1 MRVEVAGL
9 SKRFGE
15 LFALRNVAFTLPPG
29 RRTALVGPNGSGKS
43 TLNRVVMGLLAFE
56 GEVRVDGCSARDER
70 VGIARRMAYV
80 PQIAPALAVPAGEL
94 VRALASV
101 RGGDPAR
108 VAEIAARLGLEL
120 AEVASR
126 PFRSLSGGMKQKLL
140 IALALAADAK
150 LLILDEPTGSLDAR
164 TRERFFPLFE
174 ELAGDA
180 TVILCSHRLE
190 EVRHLVDHVLLLDE
204 GKLVYDGA
212 AAPILDASTTCLI
225 EVRAEG
231 EAAAKWLESRGF
243 RRGASAW
250 WVRTAT
256 SREKLTLLP
265 ELMHA
270 LDGSLRDFAVR
281 DLESLELGAWSAQ
294 RPEQGHAG

>member
-1 MRVEVAGL
+1 MRVEVSGL
-9 SKRFGE
+9 SKRFGG
-15 LFALRNVAFTLPPG
+15 LMALRDVGFTLPPG

-56 GEVRVDGCSARDER
+56 GDVRVDGVSARGER
-70 VGIARRMAYV
+70 VEVARRMAYV

-108 VAEIAARLGLEL
+108 VAEIAARLGLAFGEI
-120 AEVASR
+120 ASR
-126 PFRSLSGGMKQKLL
+126 PFRSLSGGTKQKLL
-140 IALALAADAK
+140 IALALAADAS

-164 TRERFFPLFE
+164 TRASFFPLFD

-190 EVRHLVDHVLLLDE
+190 EVRHLVDHVLVLDE
-204 GKLVYDGA
+204 GRLVYDGPA
-212 AAPILDASTTCLI
+212 AAILEASTTSWV

-231 EAAAKWLESRGF
+231 EAAARWLQSRDF
-243 RRGASAW
+243 RRLAGGW
-250 WVRTAT
+250 WVRAT
-256 SREKLTLLP
+256 TPREKLALLP
-265 ELMHA
+265 ELVHA
-270 LDGSLRDFAVR
+270 LDGALRDFAVR
-281 DLESLELGAWSAQ
+281 ESDSLELGGIRVPDAE
-294 RPEQGHAG
+294 RCDDR

>member
-1 MRVEVAGL
+1 VRVEVQGL
-9 SKRFGE
+9 SKRFGD
-15 LFALRNVAFTLPPG
+15 LVALRDVAFTLPHG

-56 GEVRVDGCSARDER
+56 GEVRVDGFSARDER
-70 VGIARRMAYV
+70 VEVARRMAYV
-80 PQIAPALAVPAGEL
+80 PQIAPALAVPSGEL
-94 VRALASV
+94 VRALSSV

-108 VAEIAARLGLEL
+108 VSEIAARLGLEL
-120 AEVASR
+120 GEIASR

-190 EVRHLVDHVLLLDE
+190 EVRHLVDHVLMLDE
-204 GKLVYDGA
+204 GRLVYDGPA
-212 AAPILDASTTCLI
+212 AALLDASTTSLV

-231 EAAAKWLESRGF
+231 EAAALWLKSRGF
-243 RRGASAW
+243 RRGAGAW
-250 WVRTAT
+250 WVRAAT
-256 SREKLTLLP
+256 PREKLTLLP
-265 ELMHA
+265 ELLNA
-270 LDGSLRDFAVR
+270 LDGSLRDFSVR
-281 DLESLELGAWSAQ
+281 DVESLEVGAGRAPGTEPSDG
-294 RPEQGHAG
+294 R